1 MAGIT
6 GISNLYSQLNSYR
19 LLSSLSTQQIQRI
32 GAVNRTGANRTGS
45 ASKQGSY
52 RQYYS
57 TQTLSPDSIG
67 FVQSY
72 QRSMAEMMTAAQ
84 SLLKAGSS
92 ASAAPMKIDSSDK
105 AVAEVSASW
114 RPAEA
119 AEYTLDVRQ
128 LAAAQVNRSQGI
140 DLEGQ
145 DLTGDLA
152 LQTAAGIFRFQADG
166 AKAGNR
172 EALNRLAEEINRS
185 EAGVT
190 AAVQTL
196 EDGKASLTLTSARTG
211 TDGQFAASG
220 SLASLTGLEDAETE
234 AQNAVYTVQKSG
246 SKLPARESTSQTNSV
261 YVDSSFRIK
270 AELKSTGSTK
280 VTAAADSSKTADAIQ
295 NLVDRF
301 NSTLTLL
308 NDNADRGEGVLK
320 QMRRMVLPPTS
331 QRSMELAGLSIN
343 KDGTMRFDRQLYTKA
358 EQENPSLVREII
370 SGSYGLANGV
380 FNDARQGMSVS
391 SRSLLS
397 QDLKEAQL
405 ASIYNPANIMGTY
418 TRNGVYNMSNFY
430 AVNVLMN
437 LMV

>member
-166 AKAGNR
+166 A
-172 EALNRLAEEINRS
+172 
-185 EAGVT
+185 
-190 AAVQTL
+190 
-196 EDGKASLTLTSARTG
+196 
-211 TDGQFAASG
+211 
-220 SLASLTGLEDAETE
+220 
-234 AQNAVYTVQKSG
+234 
-246 SKLPARESTSQTNSV
+246 
-261 YVDSSFRIK
+261 
-270 AELKSTGSTK
+270 
-280 VTAAADSSKTADAIQ
+280 
-295 NLVDRF
+295 
-301 NSTLTLL
+301 
-308 NDNADRGEGVLK
+308 
-320 QMRRMVLPPTS
+320 
-331 QRSMELAGLSIN
+331 
-343 KDGTMRFDRQLYTKA
+343 
-358 EQENPSLVREII
+358 
-370 SGSYGLANGV
+370 
-380 FNDARQGMSVS
+380 
-391 SRSLLS
+391 
-397 QDLKEAQL
+397 
-405 ASIYNPANIMGTY
+405 
-418 TRNGVYNMSNFY
+418 
-430 AVNVLMN
+430 
-437 LMV
+437 